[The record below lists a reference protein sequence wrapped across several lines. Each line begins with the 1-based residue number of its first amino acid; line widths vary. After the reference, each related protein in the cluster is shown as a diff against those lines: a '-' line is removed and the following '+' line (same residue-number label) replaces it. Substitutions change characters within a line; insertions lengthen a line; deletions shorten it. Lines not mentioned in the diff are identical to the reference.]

1 MIKSKYLKSQF
12 PIDIIVLII
21 YTIPLF
27 YNDYHVNFLQFI
39 PGVLLW
45 IKKFKYQAEITDYLQ
60 YQLTIRLIFML
71 VILFSDVLMIG
82 NYGACIFIGL
92 DILLYN
98 HQFYG
103 SNDAYYWLT
112 NNTSYPFSLI
122 SGPWYY

>member
-1 MIKSKYLKSQF
+1 
-12 PIDIIVLII
+12 
-21 YTIPLF
+21 
-27 YNDYHVNFLQFI
+27 
-39 PGVLLW
+39 
-45 IKKFKYQAEITDYLQ
+45 
-60 YQLTIRLIFML
+60 ML

-112 NNTSYPFSLI
+112 NNPSYPFSLI
-122 SGPWYY
+122 SGPWYYEYIYGQEFSTGTLSTLAPGPFAKNPIEAVLLLIARSTQS